1 MKRIIKIMI
10 LISIMTLAIGCTN
23 TSNKTNDKVMK
34 VNITI
39 IDNTTDKELY
49 NNELDA
55 TGCNTL
61 TELLNKYEKEL
72 GYKGEKQ
79 EYGTV
84 ILGLKDAMSNMDK
97 GPWWIYSSDNNEVC
111 LKMGM
116 CPSADQTILNDNDNF
131 VFTLTSEF

>member
-1 MKRIIKIMI
+1 MKRIIKIII

-116 CPSADQTILNDNDNF
+116 CPSADQTILNDKDNF

>member
-116 CPSADQTILNDNDNF
+116 CPSADQTILNDKDNF